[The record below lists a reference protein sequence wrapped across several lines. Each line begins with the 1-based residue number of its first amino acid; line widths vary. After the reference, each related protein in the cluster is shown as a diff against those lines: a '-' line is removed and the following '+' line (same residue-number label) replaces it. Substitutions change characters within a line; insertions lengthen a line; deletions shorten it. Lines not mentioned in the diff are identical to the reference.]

1 MFLPVEHGASLQQHV
16 HNVNR
21 EWFWRPR
28 PRVAGIASFVRAV
41 DQTASTTM
49 VDLDLVV
56 TMDSAIARPVGA
68 MGLPTCTLIHE

>member
-1 MFLPVEHGASLQQHV
+1 MVLAAAAAGCRTHGQSGKAAAAG
-16 HNVNR
+16 
-21 EWFWRPR
+21 
-28 PRVAGIASFVRAV
+28 RVAGIASFVRAV

-68 MGLPTCTLIHE
+68 TGIPTCTHDR